1 VDFQLVADDI
11 ISYILRAPNTGA
23 SEAFLRDASAARRA
37 GKWDEALGCCDT
49 AQQLAFGLET
59 DTSYVAGVA
68 NLCRGTVFHVQRSF
82 KLAAEKYEAAEQ
94 NFRLTDAT
102 YGRGVAL
109 LALGL
114 AREHDCDHAAAAQNY
129 GSACKAFLELRD
141 DSRRRRDQHML
152 RVCGDM
158 AKLAKGR
165 ADEERRR
172 QESGAP
178 RSGSR
183 RLVLVATA
191 RAGPDS
197 YSPDVDIT
205 TDWIEMGRTVYK
217 LLNPKGRQPE
227 PVTLRQADEYFEI
240 VAQGDSMV
248 GAGVL
253 PGDRLLVRR
262 QSRVSPRDVAVV
274 QVIDDLSMS
283 NLLIKHIKVEKGR
296 IVLESDNRRYPKR
309 ELYPA
314 DTWQVTV
321 LGKVVAILQQD

>member
-1 VDFQLVADDI
+1 
-11 ISYILRAPNTGA
+11 
-23 SEAFLRDASAARRA
+23 
-37 GKWDEALGCCDT
+37 
-49 AQQLAFGLET
+49 
-59 DTSYVAGVA
+59 
-68 NLCRGTVFHVQRSF
+68 
-82 KLAAEKYEAAEQ
+82 
-94 NFRLTDAT
+94 
-102 YGRGVAL
+102 
-109 LALGL
+109 
-114 AREHDCDHAAAAQNY
+114 
-129 GSACKAFLELRD
+129 
-141 DSRRRRDQHML
+141 
-152 RVCGDM
+152 
-158 AKLAKGR
+158 
-165 ADEERRR
+165 
-172 QESGAP
+172 
-178 RSGSR
+178 
-183 RLVLVATA
+183 LVATA